1 MAIKWTKHNRLGKE
15 PRIIGTSEEH
25 PDKIFFKD
33 ADGNVTS
40 KKGFVR
46 VEAKQIVRA
55 AEDTRAMNTEALQ
68 QYTAYQRSR
77 LAEIE
82 AELEAP
88 TKREIDPAYR
98 HYQQRS

>member
-15 PRIIGTSEEH
+15 PRIIGISEQH
-25 PDKIFFKD
+25 PDKIFYKD

-46 VEAKQIVRA
+46 VEAKQIVR

-77 LAEIE
+77 LAEITS
-82 AELEAP
+82 ELEAP
-88 TKREIDPAYR
+88 TQREIDPSYR